1 MLMTNNHLTVN
12 RVPLFHSGNDWRL
25 LAEKLGCRMI
35 QIDNWMNKESPTQ
48 AVLTHAMREDVK
60 LGNFI
65 KIVIDLER
73 PDVVEAIQSFVGKTL
88 EVFLHYWE
96 RSNDLS
102 TYSKRIILFDLVL
115 TCKETQM
122 T

>member
-1 MLMTNNHLTVN
+1 MLMINNHLTVN
-12 RVPLFHSGNDWRL
+12 RVPLFYSGNDWRL

-88 EVFLHYWE
+88 EVFTL
-96 RSNDLS
+96 LG
-102 TYSKRIILFDLVL
+102 KI
-115 TCKETQM
+115 
-122 T
+122 

>member
-1 MLMTNNHLTVN
+1 MLLLMMDNYLTVN
-12 RVPLFHSGNDWRL
+12 SVPLFHSGNDWRL

-73 PDVVEAIQSFVGKTL
+73 PDVVEAIQPFVGETSG
-88 EVFLHYWE
+88 VFTGLHYIE
-96 RSNDLS
+96 RFNDFS
-102 TYSKRIILFDLVL
+102 TYSKRIRLFDLVL
-115 TCKETQM
+115 TC
-122 T
+122 